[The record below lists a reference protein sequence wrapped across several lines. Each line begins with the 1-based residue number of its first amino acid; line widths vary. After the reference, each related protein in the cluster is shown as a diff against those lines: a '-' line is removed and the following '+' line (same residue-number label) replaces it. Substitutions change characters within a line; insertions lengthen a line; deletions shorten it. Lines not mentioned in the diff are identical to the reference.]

1 MSSEVYF
8 AQRRATQGG
17 GLLEKLEQLCDAA
30 NFATIT
36 GQGSLVAV
44 LTSFGETGNT
54 TFLRPQYTQ
63 RVVRKLRQYGGR
75 PFLTDTLPLPPSR
88 RQTGV
93 DLLAA
98 AMQHG
103 FDTFGLDAPLVAG
116 DGLLGLDEIVLPA
129 PGRHLTEARVA
140 AAVAHADGVVSVAH
154 FTGHDLTGFAGAI
167 FNLGFGGASLAGKSA
182 ILAAG
187 GRNGDAEESQ
197 RARAGNRPAQER
209 LVESMGAILEA
220 KARKVAFVNV
230 LVDLVPEW
238 DQQDWS
244 DAAVVADIGVLAS
257 RDPVAIDQASV
268 DLFQQAPGIA
278 GTRLGDTGSKD
289 KLREL
294 YPLVE
299 WDAQL
304 AYAASLGLGTRDYE
318 LMII

>member
-30 NFATIT
+30 GFGTIT
-36 GQGSLVAV
+36 GQGGLVAV
-44 LTSFGETGNT
+44 LASFGEIGNT
-54 TFLRPQYTQ
+54 TFLRPQYAQ

-93 DLLAA
+93 DLIAA

-103 FDTFGLDAPLVAG
+103 FDTCGLDAPLVAG
-116 DGLLGLDEIVLPA
+116 DGLLGLDEMVLAA
-129 PGRHLTEARVA
+129 PGRHLGEAHVA
-140 AAVAHADGVVSVAH
+140 AAVAHADSLVSVAH
-154 FTGHDLTGFAGAI
+154 FTGHDLTGYAGAI
-167 FNLGFGGASLAGKSA
+167 LNLGFGGASLAGKAA
-182 ILAAG
+182 ILG
-187 GRNGDAEESQ
+187 QSGRNGDAEESQ
-197 RARAGNRPAQER
+197 RIRTGNRPVQER
-209 LVESMGAILEA
+209 LVESMGAMLAA
-220 KARKVAFVNV
+220 KGRKVAFVNV

-268 DLFQQAPGIA
+268 DLFQQAPGIV
-278 GTRLGDTGSKD
+278 GTRLGDPGSKD

-304 AYAASLGLGTRDYE
+304 AYAEELGLGKRDYE